1 MNSKAQVTELYIPFV
16 IIFVL
21 LFGVLISFVVLDKF
35 NDAVATEFSTEAK
48 DIITSDSNAWS
59 LFDYGSI
66 ILVGGIFI
74 GLVISGFYIRT
85 NPVFFFAFLTAF
97 VAVMLVSPA
106 LSNVMD
112 QVKDT
117 DVVNDSVVVA
127 DSFPIL
133 DYVTD
138 NFPLF
143 MAIGGFLFILAL
155 FAKPFLF
162 GGRQE

>member
-1 MNSKAQVTELYIPFV
+1 MKAKGQVTELYIPFV

-21 LFGVLISFVVLDKF
+21 LFGVIISFVVLDKF
-35 NDAVATEFSTEAK
+35 NTAVASEFDTEAK
-48 DIITSDSNAWS
+48 DIITKGANSWS

-66 ILVGGIFI
+66 ILVGGIFV
-74 GLVISGFYIRT
+74 GLIISGFYIRT
-85 NPVFFFAFLTAF
+85 NPVFFFTFLTAF
-97 VAVMLVSPA
+97 VAVMLVSPV

-112 QVKDT
+112 QVKNDEVVT
-117 DVVNDSVVVA
+117 DVTNISA
-127 DSFPIL
+127 DFPIM

-143 MAIGGFLFILAL
+143 MGIGGFLFILAL

>member
-1 MNSKAQVTELYIPFV
+1 MRGQVAELYIPFV

-21 LFGVLISFVVLDKF
+21 LFGVIISFVVLDKF
-35 NDAVATEFSTEAK
+35 NDAVATEFDTDAK
-48 DIITSDSNAWS
+48 DIITKGSNAWS

-66 ILVGGIFI
+66 ILVGGILI

-97 VAVMLVSPA
+97 IAVMLVSPV

-112 QVKDT
+112 QVKDDDIVT
-117 DVVNDSVVVA
+117 DVTNVTA
-127 DSFPIL
+127 DFPIL

-143 MAIGGFLFILAL
+143 MGIGGFLFILAL